1 MTYGLEIKNRLGKT
15 IIGEVQNRIERVSY
29 GTARV
34 KVPDASLNHL
44 EVTEEITLGV
54 GKADFGYQY
63 NAQEGNINFPAGVNQ
78 GNILIFAR
86 PQFNEEVFGPIEDI
100 MPLACWPMSVV
111 IQENNFGFYAPD
123 ATIDYYSGARGD
135 YRLPISNSKKMFVP
149 GRYRTPY
156 STQQS
161 VIKGY
166 DTTQDVPLCEV
177 YYEIW
182 RVDAPVSVSA
192 DTHGLEIF
200 RNFQGTQQELFSTNR
215 RQFQADIIVVESTGL
230 TATPFTASVD
240 GFWQVDDSVL
250 PILEASLPSVS
261 AKANADYLTLMNV
274 TAGLAAFSRGG
285 SYPGTE
291 SYEAPNAPNTAYF
304 KRFIE
309 WHYGG
314 GSSGR
319 PFVRSVPRL
328 AYNLATDDTSL
339 YPDIRYNN
347 DLGETPSIVIGTT
360 S

>member
-1 MTYGLEIKNRLGKT
+1 MTYGVEIKNRLGKT
-15 IIGEVQNRIERVSY
+15 VIGEVQNRIERVSK

-34 KVPDASLNHL
+34 KVPDASLSDL
-44 EVTEEITLGV
+44 GFGEKVSLGV
-54 GKADFGYQY
+54 GEGDFGYLY
-63 NAQEGNINFPAGVNQ
+63 NAQEGNINFPSGVNQ

-100 MPLACWPMSVV
+100 MPLACWPVSVV

-135 YRLPISNSKKMFVP
+135 YRLPIPNSKQMFVP

-156 STQQS
+156 SKQQS
-161 VIKGY
+161 IIEGY
-166 DTTQDVPLCEV
+166 ETTEGVPLCEV

-182 RVDAPVSVSA
+182 RVDAPVSVNNDS
-192 DTHGLEIF
+192 HGLVINRDFMGHPSEVF
-200 RNFQGTQQELFSTNR
+200 TTNR
-215 RQFQADIIVVESTGL
+215 RQFQADIIAVESTGL
-230 TATPFTASVD
+230 TATPFTASAD

-250 PILEASLPSVS
+250 PILEVSLPSMS
-261 AKANADYLTLMNV
+261 AGGNAEYLTLMNV

-291 SYEAPNAPNTAYF
+291 SYEAPNAPKTAYF

-314 GSSGR
+314 GTSGR

-347 DLGETPSIVIGTT
+347 DLGETPSIVIGRT